1 MHKSLAVIVI
11 MLFGCASA
19 LAGDIEANIK
29 ASLQKKRPDITVD
42 NVTKTPLPGIYEV
55 YAGGVLYYTDE
66 KAHYIFVDG
75 SLFDF
80 DRNVNLSAERMIEL
94 TSIKF
99 DQFPLDLAI
108 KRVKGDG
115 SRKIVYFGDPDCPF
129 CKELEKELVK
139 VNNVTIY
146 TFLLPLTALHPNAD
160 SMARKIWCS
169 KDHGTA
175 WTNYMLNGT
184 QPTGAGDC
192 ATPIEKTKAIAQRI
206 KIDGTPAVFFA
217 DGQRVSGAI
226 PAEMIEQHFAQLQ
239 AKK

>member
-1 MHKSLAVIVI
+1 
-11 MLFGCASA
+11 MLLGCANA
-19 LAGDIEANIK
+19 FAGDIEANIK
-29 ASLQKKRPDITVD
+29 ASLQKRRPDITVD

-55 YAGGVLYYTDE
+55 YASGVLYYTDE
-66 KAHYIFVDG
+66 KARYLFVDG
-75 SLFDF
+75 SLYDF

-99 DQFPLDLAI
+99 DQLPLDLAI

-146 TFLLPLTALHPNAD
+146 TFLYPLTALHPNAD

-169 KDHGTA
+169 KDHGKA
-175 WTNYMLNGT
+175 WTDYMLNGT

-206 KIDGTPAVFFA
+206 KIDATPAIFFA
-217 DGQRVSGAI
+217 DGQRVLGAI